1 MRRDQGRD
9 TSRRRRFSSVVAGLV
24 LVAAGAGCTSSSD
37 DAGDDAADS
46 RDSVVTS
53 VAEDDAPGE
62 TGSDTT
68 VAAVESE
75 VETTSPSDDAPA
87 VPESTGGSRQDPA
100 PVGSGFV
107 FGLSTYGD
115 ADDSLWEVTVM
126 GAGAD
131 ITDAVMAENMFN
143 DPPEDGNVF
152 FGVPVRI
159 VLVGANKEPLAPW
172 LNISWEVFGP
182 AGLKLYDSFN
192 TSCGVVPGALD
203 DTVELYVGGAVEGL
217 MCFSLPRDEVDGGPL
232 LTTEPGD
239 DRIYLA
245 TTGDGIGPE
254 VSAYSGD
261 VFAPDGSGETAS
273 RSNPVPVGEAYAVTL
288 STFGDADAS
297 VWEATVTGPG
307 RDITEAVMAE
317 NMFNDPPA
325 TGNVFYGVPF
335 ALTLIQADKEPLAPW
350 LNVTWDLFGPQGL
363 RIHSPSS
370 SGCGVIPEAFD
381 DMTEI
386 FVGGTL
392 TGLLCFSIPAADVD
406 AGPMVSTDQDGQRFY
421 FATR

>member
-1 MRRDQGRD
+1 
-9 TSRRRRFSSVVAGLV
+9 
-24 LVAAGAGCTSSSD
+24 
-37 DAGDDAADS
+37 
-46 RDSVVTS
+46 
-53 VAEDDAPGE
+53 
-62 TGSDTT
+62 
-68 VAAVESE
+68 
-75 VETTSPSDDAPA
+75 
-87 VPESTGGSRQDPA
+87 
-100 PVGSGFV
+100 
-107 FGLSTYGD
+107 
-115 ADDSLWEVTVM
+115 
-126 GAGAD
+126 
-131 ITDAVMAENMFN
+131 
-143 DPPEDGNVF
+143 
-152 FGVPVRI
+152 
-159 VLVGANKEPLAPW
+159 
-172 LNISWEVFGP
+172 
-182 AGLKLYDSFN
+182 
-192 TSCGVVPGALD
+192 
-203 DTVELYVGGAVEGL
+203 
-217 MCFSLPRDEVDGGPL
+217 MCFSLPRDDVDGGPL

-254 VSAYSGD
+254 LSAYSGD

-273 RSNPVPVGEAYAVTL
+273 RSNPVPVGEGYAVTL

-297 VWEATVTGPG
+297 AWEATVTGPG

-335 ALTLIQADKEPLAPW
+335 ELTLIQADKEPLAPW
-350 LNVTWDLFGPQGL
+350 LNVTWDLFAPQGL

-370 SGCGVIPEAFD
+370 SGCGVIPDAFD